1 MNMTIKRNHQ
11 PTSAQ
16 NPPKHPP
23 IFINFQHLPTGTS
36 RIPLI
41 GRQSRCWKM
50 WPCNC
55 VLKCGWESSQSSCA
69 MNFHLQPGE
78 NSVIHLDV
86 IVGIVEILVRW
97 KKRGIFFSWRDV
109 EIDQAISK
117 QQRSRSYKLTS
128 LFYLPIIN
136 PMLQCS
142 SIFTSVKFPFHTQLR
157 PRVEWSSARYQM
169 EEFSGVGEVTEF
181 QASPEF
187 TKQFVKYELKW
198 QWYFSL
204 KHKLCKKEGE
214 KEAFVTQHRLQPK
227 GLQNFNVIL
236 AIVLH

>member
-1 MNMTIKRNHQ
+1 MRLGIFPEFLRNEF
-11 PTSAQ
+11 PPSA
-16 NPPKHPP
+16 
-23 IFINFQHLPTGTS
+23 
-36 RIPLI
+36 
-41 GRQSRCWKM
+41 
-50 WPCNC
+50 
-55 VLKCGWESSQSSCA
+55 
-69 MNFHLQPGE
+69 
-78 NSVIHLDV
+78 
-86 IVGIVEILVRW
+86 RW
-97 KKRGIFFSWRDV
+97 KQCDSLGCDSRNRGNFGPLKKKGDIFSWRDV

-157 PRVEWSSARYQM
+157 PRVEWSSAHYQM